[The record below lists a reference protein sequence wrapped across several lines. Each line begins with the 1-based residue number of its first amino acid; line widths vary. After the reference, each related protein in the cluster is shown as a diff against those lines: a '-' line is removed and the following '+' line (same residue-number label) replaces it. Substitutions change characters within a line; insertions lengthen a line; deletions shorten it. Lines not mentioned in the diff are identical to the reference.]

1 MKTIIGHPYILWML
15 GKVAIQITG
24 KKHIYS
30 SGLAAG
36 EQHWRN
42 FTWWGL
48 EVHWLCQT
56 FCRTAPKD
64 KKHLKN
70 NIYQNIMRT
79 RPRTWTVEISLCS
92 HFSNDFWSKLQFL
105 QAMAAMGV
113 VPHFFPFDPPEG
125 RSNSVFRGPRIW
137 AFAPTS
143 VDDCMLPLARQTGPM
158 ASLKLSAEIFLKKC
172 CVFCGLK
179 TRHFFDIGCAG
190 STRDVLTLAF
200 QKLVSGS
207 RIWCRNITSLRCRFT
222 VGLDLTVMFI
232 GPLRVPTFQVQRQQ
246 GRDAKSVRD
255 RKLRNQLR
263 NQLPTMMQ

>member
-1 MKTIIGHPYILWML
+1 MSYLLILLCLEGLVGCERIRGKSLEHNLILPQDSLKSRKLPQNEGHPYILWML

-92 HFSNDFWSKLQFL
+92 HFSNDFWPELQFL
-105 QAMAAMGV
+105 QAMGV
-113 VPHFFPFDPPEG
+113 VPHFFPLWSARGSLLVCFEAHEYGHSLLHRSTIACCPWRGKPDP
-125 RSNSVFRGPRIW
+125 
-137 AFAPTS
+137 
-143 VDDCMLPLARQTGPM
+143 CM
-158 ASLKLSAEIFLKKC
+158 ASLKLSAEIFWKSVAFFVVWKR
-172 CVFCGLK
+172 V
-179 TRHFFDIGCAG
+179 RHFFDIGCPG
-190 STRDVLTLAF
+190 VT
-200 QKLVSGS
+200 
-207 RIWCRNITSLRCRFT
+207 
-222 VGLDLTVMFI
+222 
-232 GPLRVPTFQVQRQQ
+232 
-246 GRDAKSVRD
+246 
-255 RKLRNQLR
+255 
-263 NQLPTMMQ
+263 